1 MDNQTVKSAR
11 TTLRRAPLATAATAL
26 TLALALTACG
36 GESLE
41 ETGSGSDT
49 DAGSDSTETGGG
61 DGETLVIGSA
71 DFTEAT
77 ITAELYAQILADAG
91 FDTEIQTVRGRE
103 LYAPA
108 LESGEINIVP
118 EYLATTAEYFNR
130 DENGPDAEPV
140 ASSDPEATRDALIEL
155 VEPRGLTVLDY
166 GDAVNQ
172 NAFAVTEEFAEENG
186 FTTLTHLGKSGL
198 PIRLAAGE
206 DCVERPFCQPGLE
219 EVYGIDITE
228 VDPKGVGTAQTK
240 QSVQNGTNE
249 LALVTTTD
257 GTLADFGLVLLE
269 DNQNLQQA
277 DNILPV
283 LNDATAENQE
293 VVDVLN
299 ELTSTLT
306 TEDLVEL
313 NRQVDAERVR
323 AVDAAR
329 DYLVDKGLIDG

>member
-1 MDNQTVKSAR
+1 MDTQTVKSTR
-11 TTLRRAPLATAATAL
+11 TTIRRAPFATAAAAV

-36 GESLE
+36 GDSLE
-41 ETGSGSDT
+41 ESDPGSDTGSETGSGD
-49 DAGSDSTETGGG
+49 G
-61 DGETLVIGSA
+61 DGDRGSLIVGSA

-91 FDTEIQTVRGRE
+91 YDTSITTVRGRE
-103 LYAPA
+103 LYEPA
-108 LESGEINIVP
+108 LESGEIDIVP
-118 EYLATTAEYFNR
+118 EYLATMTEFLNR
-130 DENGPDAEPV
+130 DENGPDAEAV
-140 ASSDPEATRDALIEL
+140 ASSDADETRDALVEL
-155 VEPRGLTVLDY
+155 AEPRGLKVLDV

-172 NAFAVTEEFAEENG
+172 NAFAVSEEFADEHG
-186 FTTLTHLGKSGL
+186 LSTLTDLGESGL
-198 PIRLAAGE
+198 PVTLAAGE

-219 EVYGIDITE
+219 DVYGIDITE

-257 GTLADFGLVLLE
+257 GTLPDFGLVLL
-269 DNQNLQQA
+269 DDDQNLQQA

-283 LNDATAENQE
+283 VNADSAGDDEIAE
-293 VVDVLN
+293 VLN
-299 ELTSTLT
+299 KLTATLT

-323 AVDAAR
+323 AADAAR